1 MAAEDIR
8 LIVERCYSI
17 PPGLTSNPLDQ
28 LNPSVQAPSASAGP
42 VAAEVDPSAVIRDLV
57 GRCYSLPVPNDPNPL
72 DQINIPAAPV
82 VPQVDPPP
90 SPGQVIRQLVE
101 RCYPPLPPIPGP
113 PPDLPGLPPPTR
125 IEEPPWLPWLI
136 TWTGAPCSEFFCFPI
151 TLDPPTPPYKPPT
164 TKHGPGPDDCDLVAK
179 YLQNNKLRDLPDYEE
194 VRDGKL
200 LKSPGWWEHIETGEK
215 YYCDL
220 STNIDLEWNECVRNA
235 MECMFRPY
243 FGGRWQPPRADCSAY
258 WPKGWSGNLTE
269 ICVQNCYPDR
279 LPIYESFLSSG
290 TLNVTFNSVGD
301 LVATGSGTATVVLK
315 LQWNDRVNTYGTAVS
330 TISLGGKTWTQSG
343 RSGEEIHTLN
353 LTSAGTTQI
362 SFTGLNAANNP
373 LVILDNNTRLCL
385 KDGGG
390 SDCNANFSIV
400 SVNLGADHAYDPQGA
415 KAGYTLTNSKPGFY
429 ILKEPIQGVTVP
441 LFRFYSTQE
450 TDTFLTT
457 NPGQPDSPGA
467 GERVTMDNSDMV
479 FQEVIG
485 HVFETSNK
493 MSSYLAEKETAAP
506 LHRLWS
512 PDPFNHKYTI
522 TGDFTGGVPVQVPNK
537 WVYKI
542 PSDPKGDLQ
551 IKMDVEH
558 GNAGYRNTMGFY
570 LANENGP
577 QWGVI
582 TQPLIRSGVNLTVS
596 TIPSQQLQNFAGGT
610 MGFFLI
616 SNGAQVNPTFQ
627 VNQVIDFEPLN
638 APYSGGFRGTGIN
651 SSQSNYC
658 LFGDNEWNPMKKD
671 QTKWHGRSHQFWED
685 LIAGDDDYNDLKI
698 WHDVRYT
705 FDGYTYE
712 GIQCY
717 VYPTAAPEKVFRK
730 LNNETKC
737 ESRIITQS
745 FKTVIMRRQDCG
757 TKLPTFQSND
767 VDWECGECNGAY
779 STELNKTQTIAAK
792 AGGTFRMIS
801 MGGIT
806 GGLQGDCTKFT
817 IKMQKNGV
825 DLFTKQFEAKY
836 WPNIGA
842 DLWDG
847 DISLSPNDTL
857 TFEVVSI
864 DTGPVT
870 GDISLEL
877 AMFDKATN
885 NFDSVFKLQLGT
897 VSGDDVQGS
906 TAGNPTNNPINK
918 SDVGFVQGFAMQFR
932 PTNRQE
938 FEWEPGSKWSE
949 TWNNDNTPDP
959 GYPWTNVWSGG
970 VPIAMHG
977 TNQAN
982 PDIPGNSRYTNNP
995 LMPNIPGGY
1004 IDTGYTFDKSDYFS
1018 DTILPSYNYRNL
1030 TGVYNHLLEEH
1041 LITRFETLSGS
1052 SIPSSQKDT
1061 LLTSAP
1067 TTFAKLGLPWY
1078 TVGQNKTAGY
1088 QTDVNFVWDGWQQ
1101 TPTVRDTYF
1110 SPITFIHDYTLDNY
1124 HGTGGSNY
1132 ADACKIRV
1140 GITFYPV
1147 YFNATGSRTV
1157 HYWQAVINPM
1167 EIINTGSGYTEA
1179 CEFILTWPP
1188 VREPAVEDA
1197 TQTPYFPDQ
1206 EAGFKMP
1213 SRPLLSWFE
1222 DDILVKRTAKEAIY
1236 QESHNK
1242 DSMLWYLSSDSTK
1255 FRVKFKIIIT
1265 EVST

>member
-1 MAAEDIR
+1 MAHGQSIRDI
-8 LIVERCYSI
+8 VQRCYTGSV
-17 PPGLTSNPLDQ
+17 PNAPNPLDQ
-28 LNPSVQAPSASAGP
+28 LNPNIPAEATTGPGAPTVSP
-42 VAAEVDPSAVIRDLV
+42 AELILNLDGRGISDPPGLM
-57 GRCYSLPVPNDPNPL
+57 PNPL
-72 DQINIPAAPV
+72 DSQVPTVPFVAPEVEPIPTPAE
-82 VPQVDPPP
+82 
-90 SPGQVIRQLVE
+90 VIQNLVQ
-101 RCYPPLPPIPGP
+101 RCYPDLPTLEP
-113 PPDLPGLPPPTR
+113 PPDDLPDMYDGSWDLGILKEVTDLVGIPLPIKDTK
-125 IEEPPWLPWLI
+125 
-136 TWTGAPCSEFFCFPI
+136 I
-151 TLDPPTPPYKPPT
+151 TLDPIKPGVPWMKIRFGGDDDQCDIVREMLSKDPTSLT
-164 TKHGPGPDDCDLVAK
+164 EL
-179 YLQNNKLRDLPDYEE
+179 E
-194 VRDGKL
+194 DGFWQDKD
-200 LKSPGWWEHIETGEK
+200 GEK
-215 YYCDL
+215 YYCPDDL
-220 STNIDLEWNECVRNA
+220 GQGDPFDDCVRNA
-235 MECMFRPY
+235 LECMFRPY
-243 FGGRWQPPRADCSAY
+243 FGGQWKPPAANCSSY
-258 WPKGWSGNLTE
+258 WPNGWSGNRDE
-269 ICVQNCYPDR
+269 ICVENCFPDR
-279 LPIYESFLSSG
+279 LPVYESTYGSG
-290 TLNVTFNSVGD
+290 TLSTSFDGSGNI
-301 LVATGSGTATVVLK
+301 VATGSGSAVVVLC
-315 LQWNDRVNTYGTAVS
+315 LQWNDNPNTYGVAINS
-330 TISLGGKTWTQSG
+330 IQIGGLTFTRSG
-343 RSGEEIHTLN
+343 RSGEQYETLQ
-353 LTSAGTTQI
+353 LTGPGTTSI
-362 SFTGLNAANNP
+362 TMNGNSGGFTIVDNGRR
-373 LVILDNNTRLCL
+373 ICMKDLDGN
-385 KDGGG
+385 
-390 SDCNANFSIV
+390 DCNANFTIV
-400 SVNLGADHAYDPQGA
+400 STNNGADHAYHTQSTPPP
-415 KAGYTLTNSKPGFY
+415 GYVLTKQTPVFWV
-429 ILKEPIQGVTVP
+429 LKDEIKGVTVP
-441 LFRFYSTQE
+441 LFRYFSNTQE
-450 TDTFLTT
+450 DTFLTT

-558 GNAGYRNTMGFY
+558 GNAGYRNTMGYY